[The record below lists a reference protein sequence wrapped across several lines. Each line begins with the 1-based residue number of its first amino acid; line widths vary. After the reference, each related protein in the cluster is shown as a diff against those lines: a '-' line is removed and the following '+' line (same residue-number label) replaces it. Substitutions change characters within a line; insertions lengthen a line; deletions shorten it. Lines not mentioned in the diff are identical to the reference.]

1 MLLFTAP
8 PTVRIVHSGQACNVE
23 EERYSERVYTIKEGE
38 TLELQCLVTGHP
50 RPQVT
55 TCWVYWERFDFVC
68 QSVEENRSCNG
79 KDWVNRV
86 EFPFTLFHTLHPCWF
101 VGAVSNKNLPLS
113 SAACW
118 SARAPAEWSYC
129 GAFEFQKRQQSHSD
143 EEEEQETPWGREEPL
158 LSVNEDI
165 YQEWRRGERHKGKK
179 GKGSLGDF

>member
-55 TCWVYWERFDFVC
+55 TCWVYWERFDFVWKKTGHEMAKSEQSLRSHVSTRC
-68 QSVEENRSCNG
+68 THVDSSEQSVNR
-79 KDWVNRV
+79 
-86 EFPFTLFHTLHPCWF
+86 
-101 VGAVSNKNLPLS
+101 PLS

-118 SARAPAEWSYC
+118 SARAPTEWSYC
-129 GAFEFQKRQQSHSD
+129 GAFESQNRQQSHSD
-143 EEEEQETPWGREEPL
+143 EEEEKKPREEEENHCCL
-158 LSVNEDI
+158 WMKTDS
-165 YQEWRRGERHKGKK
+165 
-179 GKGSLGDF
+179 